1 MVITQKVV
9 AYITSGRR
17 LLVFEHVRF
26 PGAGVQVV
34 QGTVEEEETPKEAV
48 MREAEEETGLKGL
61 TFIRFLGC
69 EEYELC
75 RGGSQERQQRSFYH
89 LGLEGPLVE
98 RWRHHEKHPSGG
110 SESIEF
116 EFYWV
121 SLDEVPHLAA
131 CQNRYIE
138 ELR

>member
-1 MVITQKVV
+1 MVTTYKVV
-9 AYITSGRR
+9 AYITAGRR

-26 PGAGVQVV
+26 PEAGVQVV
-34 QGTVEEEETPKEAV
+34 QGTVEEGETPKDAV

-61 TFIRFLGC
+61 TFIGFLGC

-75 RGGSQERQQRSFYH
+75 RCGSHGRQQSSYYH
-89 LGLEGPLVE
+89 LGLEGPPVE
-98 RWRHHEKHPSGG
+98 LWRHNEEHPSDG
-110 SESIEF
+110 SAPIEF

-121 SLDEVPHLAA
+121 SLNEVPPLAA
-131 CQNRYIE
+131 GQDRYLQ

>member
-9 AYITSGRR
+9 AYITAGPW

-34 QGTVEEEETPKEAV
+34 QGTVEDGETPKGAV

-61 TFIRFLGC
+61 TLISFLGC

-75 RGGSQERQQRSFYH
+75 RCGSHERQQRSFYH
-89 LGLEGPLVE
+89 LDLEGPPVE
-98 RWRHHEKHPSGG
+98 RWRHNEEHASDG
-110 SESIEF
+110 SAPIEF

-121 SLDEVPHLAA
+121 PLDEVPHLAA
-131 CQNRYIE
+131 GQDRYLQ

>member
-1 MVITQKVV
+1 MVITRKVV
-9 AYITSGRR
+9 AYITAGRR

-26 PGAGVQVV
+26 PEAGVQVV
-34 QGTVEEEETPKEAV
+34 QGTVEEGETPKDAV

-61 TFIRFLGC
+61 TLISFLGC

-75 RGGSQERQQRSFYH
+75 RDGYHERQQRSFYH
-89 LGLEGPLVE
+89 LGLKGPPVE
-98 RWRHHEKHPSGG
+98 RWRHYEEHPSGG
-110 SESIEF
+110 SASIEF

-121 SLDEVPHLAA
+121 SLNELPHLAA
-131 CQNRYIE
+131 RQDRYLK